1 MLTCASFVQQ
11 NFH

>member
-1 MLTCASFVQQ
+1 MLTCASFVQE